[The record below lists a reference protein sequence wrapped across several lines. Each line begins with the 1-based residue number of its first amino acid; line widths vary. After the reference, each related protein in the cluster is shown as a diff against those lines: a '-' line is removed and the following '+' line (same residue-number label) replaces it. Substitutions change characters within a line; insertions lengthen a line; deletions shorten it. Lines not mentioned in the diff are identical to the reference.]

1 MATQLRLWPG
11 HGERDGIV
19 CSNAKENPQMGSRGR
34 NGRAGREASSNS
46 RTRGTR
52 NRKVGA
58 ASRMDANAGNDRGGM
73 REDTRGVDGG
83 RLESSGNADAVRRRT
98 RLAAG
103 LPPRLSR
110 WLRRVTRVHAHLCN
124 VVRLYGAARA
134 NVIAGDQWRARA
146 LAGDR
151 TILLDA
157 IGFAAGELEAVRLQ
171 IETDMEDAAPVA
183 AAPGSPEKVAAL
195 ALRVERFQSLFVAGD
210 TDIAPPMDRQRRQG
224 C

>member
-11 HGERDGIV
+11 YGEFDGIV
-19 CSNAKENPQMGSRGR
+19 CNAAKANPQMASRRG
-34 NGRAGREASSNS
+34 NGRTGREASKNP

-58 ASRMDANAGNDRGGM
+58 AARVEPHAGTDRGGM
-73 REDTRGVDGG
+73 REDSRGVDAS
-83 RLESSGNADAVRRRT
+83 RLESGGNAHAVRRRT

-124 VVRLYGAARA
+124 VVRLYGEARA

-157 IGFAAGELEAVRLQ
+157 IGFAAGELEAVRVQ

-210 TDIAPPMDRQRRQG
+210 TDAAALMDRQRQQG
-224 C
+224 R

>member
-1 MATQLRLWPG
+1 
-11 HGERDGIV
+11 
-19 CSNAKENPQMGSRGR
+19 
-34 NGRAGREASSNS
+34 
-46 RTRGTR
+46 
-52 NRKVGA
+52 
-58 ASRMDANAGNDRGGM
+58 MDASGLESGVNAG
-73 REDTRGVDGG
+73 
-83 RLESSGNADAVRRRT
+83 AVRRRT

-124 VVRLYGAARA
+124 VVRLYGEARA

-171 IETDMEDAAPVA
+171 IETDMDDAPPVA

-210 TDIAPPMDRQRRQG
+210 TDIAPPMDRQRQHGR
-224 C
+224 

>member
-1 MATQLRLWPG
+1 
-11 HGERDGIV
+11 
-19 CSNAKENPQMGSRGR
+19 
-34 NGRAGREASSNS
+34 
-46 RTRGTR
+46 
-52 NRKVGA
+52 
-58 ASRMDANAGNDRGGM
+58 M
-73 REDTRGVDGG
+73 REDTRGVDASG
-83 RLESSGNADAVRRRT
+83 LESGVNAGAVRRRT

-124 VVRLYGAARA
+124 VVRLYGEARA

-157 IGFAAGELEAVRLQ
+157 IGFAAGELESVRQQ
-171 IETDMEDAAPVA
+171 IETDMDDAAPVA

>member
-1 MATQLRLWPG
+1 
-11 HGERDGIV
+11 
-19 CSNAKENPQMGSRGR
+19 
-34 NGRAGREASSNS
+34 
-46 RTRGTR
+46 
-52 NRKVGA
+52 
-58 ASRMDANAGNDRGGM
+58 M
-73 REDTRGVDGG
+73 REDSRGVVGSG
-83 RLESSGNADAVRRRT
+83 LESSGNAHAVRRRT

-124 VVRLYGAARA
+124 VVRLYGEARA

-171 IETDMEDAAPVA
+171 IENDMDDAAPVA

>member
-11 HGERDGIV
+11 YGERDGIV
-19 CSNAKENPQMGSRGR
+19 FNASKADQKMASRGR
-34 NGRAGREASSNS
+34 NGRAGRAASSNP

-52 NRKVGA
+52 NRKVGESA
-58 ASRMDANAGNDRGGM
+58 RVEPHAGTDRGGM
-73 REDTRGVDGG
+73 REDSRGVVGG
-83 RLESSGNADAVRRRT
+83 RLESGGNVHAVRRRT

-124 VVRLYGAARA
+124 VVRLYGEARA

-157 IGFAAGELEAVRLQ
+157 IGFAAGELESVRQQ
-171 IETDMEDAAPVA
+171 IETDMDDAAPVA